1 MGPFESASW
10 WNRTDALPVHY
21 VFPRQKLDV
30 KQAMGSLLAACKKE
44 LDDDG
49 KKGIVVV
56 WDVSYD
62 WLASEFLIIFVHLY
76 EVV

>member
-1 MGPFESASW
+1 MG
-10 WNRTDALPVHY
+10 
-21 VFPRQKLDV
+21 
-30 KQAMGSLLAACKKE
+30 LLLVVSKKE

-56 WDVSYD
+56 WDVLYD
-62 WLASEFLIIFVHLY
+62 WLMSEFLIIFVYFY

>member
-1 MGPFESASW
+1 
-10 WNRTDALPVHY
+10 
-21 VFPRQKLDV
+21 
-30 KQAMGSLLAACKKE
+30 MGSLLAACKKE